1 MANRAAYVP
10 AETKG
15 AHVHKRN
22 PELAR
27 AMAVRGLST
36 KELAQLVGC
45 DPKTASSTLHM
56 RRRPSRVM
64 ARAFAAALNIDVH
77 VLFPDLP
84 RTCPACERTLPRHQQ
99 PATPAPAPA
108 EPATPAQP
116 TQPAPAS
123 AAKQ

>member
-15 AHVHKRN
+15 APVHKRN

-36 KELAQLVGC
+36 KELAELVGC

-64 ARAFAAALNIDVH
+64 ARAFAAALDIDVH

-99 PATPAPAPA
+99 PATPATAPAHPAPPAPA
-108 EPATPAQP
+108 SVAKPATPA
-116 TQPAPAS
+116 
-123 AAKQ
+123 